1 MRRLLRRR
9 GADRLRVAF
18 LVLNL
23 DGMGG
28 TSRSAITQAGA
39 LAERHDVTLLSV
51 TRTADAP
58 HYPIDPRVEVR
69 HLADLRTPHPDGLE
83 KRPSVLV
90 PARWDGQF
98 SALTDAA
105 LAEALPGLDV
115 DVLVTVTPALLA
127 VAVQLVPDEVAVVHQ
142 EHRSSAD
149 RVGGMEPLLSFAPRA
164 DAVALLTEAS
174 ASWLAH
180 ELGPVAPELVVVPNP
195 LPPLP
200 QPRSALDQRLVV
212 AAGRLVAEKQF
223 VHLVRAFGQLVDRG
237 LADGWRLRILGDG
250 PLREELVAH
259 VAKAGLA
266 DRVELPGAVDDMT
279 AEWAA
284 ASVCALSSRTEGF
297 PLVAQE
303 AMSAGVPVVTY
314 DCPSGPRE
322 LVEHEVSGLL
332 VAAGAKAGLTA
343 ALGRLLADEVLLRRL
358 GQGAH
363 EAARAYAP
371 EAVAARWEELFGRVA
386 GRRAGRTRVEAAAA
400 GPRPPRLPLPRHT
413 QERAPG
419 VAVPLVTPEEARGE
433 ALGLLLDAVAGLDD
447 WFVVPPHG
455 ADPATVVV
463 PAEHRATVLSRL
475 ADAPAHLSLLDPG
488 DRGWPE
494 RRLPVAE
501 MVALQARAMTPRLAL
516 EPWPR
521 GDDGRPSHLRG
532 AGAWLEL
539 WDRDGDRL
547 VAPRP
552 PAYDA
557 SVPPRAATARVP
569 VHGREVP
576 TLPVMAEP
584 RVDECRFPVDV
595 VYTWVDGDD
604 PAWNAAREARL
615 AEAGH
620 AGQRREASGQA
631 RFRSRDELRWSMRS
645 VHLFAPWVR
654 TIHLVTAG
662 QRPAWLTDEAM
673 ASGRVRLVDHRE
685 ILPASA
691 LPTFSSQAI
700 ETALHR
706 VPGLAEHFVY
716 LNDDVF
722 LGRPLQKETFF
733 SPGGD
738 FAAFVGEGLVGLAP
752 EDGGAAGE
760 PKPFLQA
767 ARNNRRLL
775 RDELGA
781 TLTRVMAHSPHPH
794 RVSVLAE
801 VAERY
806 ADAVA
811 ATAHA
816 PFRSP
821 TDVSMLSSLAQHH
834 GLATGTAFEA
844 HAEHAFIDLS
854 NARVERQLR
863 QLRARDK
870 DFFCVGDHHDFA
882 VDAERVDALL
892 ADFLDLYFPVPAP
905 WERPGG

>member
-9 GADRLRVAF
+9 GSDRLRIAF

-39 LAERHDVTLLSV
+39 LAARHDVSLISV
-51 TRTADAP
+51 TRSADAP

-69 HLADLRTPHPDGLE
+69 YLADVRTPDPGGADR
-83 KRPSVLV
+83 RPSVLV

-98 SALTDAA
+98 SALTDTA
-105 LAEALPGLDV
+105 LTEALPRVDV

-127 VAVQLVPDEVAVVHQ
+127 AAVQLTPDEVAVVHQ

-149 RVGGMEPLLSFAPRA
+149 RVGGMEPLLAFAPRA
-164 DAVALLTEAS
+164 DAVALLTDSS
-174 ASWLAH
+174 ASWLAA

-195 LPPLP
+195 LPPGD
-200 QPRSALDQRLVV
+200 QPRSSLDQRRIV
-212 AAGRLVAEKQF
+212 AAGRLVAEKQSI
-223 VHLVRAFGQLVDRG
+223 HLVRAFGELVDAG
-237 LADGWRLRILGDG
+237 AADGWTLRILGDG
-250 PLREELVAH
+250 PLREELRAH
-259 VAKAGLA
+259 VAKAGLTG
-266 DRVELPGAVDDMT
+266 RVELPGAVDDMGP
-279 AEWAA
+279 EWAA

-303 AMSAGVPVVTY
+303 AMSAGVPVVSY

-343 ALGRLLADEVLLRRL
+343 ALARVCTDDTLLRRL
-358 GQGAH
+358 GQGAYD
-363 EAARAYAP
+363 AAQAYRP
-371 EAVAARWEELFGRVA
+371 EVIAARWEEIFTRVA
-386 GRRAGRTRVEAAAA
+386 GRREGRSRVEAASGGIR
-400 GPRPPRLPLPRHT
+400 GPRYAGPRHT
-413 QERAPG
+413 QERAAG
-419 VAVPLVTPEEARGE
+419 VQVPLVTPEQARRE
-433 ALGLLLDAVAGLDD
+433 SLDLLVAAAEPAAD
-447 WFVVPPHG
+447 WFVVPPHA
-455 ADPATVVV
+455 ADPTTVVV
-463 PAEHRATVLSRL
+463 PAEHRRTVLDRL
-475 ADAPAHLSLLDPG
+475 AAEAPTHLSLLDPG
-488 DRGWPE
+488 ERGWPE
-494 RRLPVAE
+494 RRLPVPE
-501 MVALQARAMTPRLAL
+501 MAALQQRAMTPRLVL

-521 GDDGRPSHLRG
+521 GDDGRPTHLRG
-532 AGAWLEL
+532 AGVSLEF
-539 WDRDGDRL
+539 WDRAPGGDL

-552 PAYDA
+552 NAYASTVPAEE
-557 SVPPRAATARVP
+557 ATAKVA
-569 VHGREVP
+569 VHERIVP
-576 TLPVMAEP
+576 TLPGLAEP

-604 PAWNAAREARL
+604 PTWNAARETRL
-615 AEAGH
+615 AAAGLSE
-620 AGQRREASGQA
+620 QRREASGQA
-631 RFRSRDELRWSMRS
+631 RFRSRDELRYSMRS

-662 QRPAWLTDEAM
+662 QRPDWLSDEALE
-673 ASGRVRLVDHRE
+673 SGRVRLVDHRE

-706 VPGLAEHFVY
+706 VPDLAEHFVY

-722 LGRPLQKETFF
+722 LGRPVRPELFF

-738 FAAFVGEGLVGLAP
+738 FAAFVGEGVLGLP
-752 EDGGAAGE
+752 DEDPGDL
-760 PKPFLQA
+760 KPFLQA
-767 ARNNRRLL
+767 AANNRRLL
-775 RDELGA
+775 SDDLGV
-781 TLTRVMAHSPHPH
+781 LITRVMAHTPHPH
-794 RVSVLAE
+794 RVSVLTE
-801 VAERY
+801 VATRY
-806 ADAVA
+806 AAAVD

-821 TDVSMLSSLAQHH
+821 GDVSMLSSLAQHY
-834 GLATGTAFEA
+834 GLATGTAYA
-844 HAEHAFIDLS
+844 ASAEHAFLDLS

-882 VDAERVDALL
+882 LDAEAVDRAL
-892 ADFLDLYFPVPAP
+892 AEFLEVYFPVPAP
-905 WERPGG
+905 WER